1 MFEKVTDSRSLCG
14 NFELTM
20 IYQDL
25 LLPVIEDWSFF
36 KRKPEK
42 SIDRTVLKTLPEL
55 QADLATVIQG
65 VRRCGKSTLLAQIM
79 MKRKLPRDRC
89 FFVNFEDP
97 RLSDALDPNLLDAI
111 VTFADSKAEGSEPRY
126 FFLDEI
132 QAVKDWEKWL
142 RVKLDRAQQDCFII
156 TGSNAALLSGEL
168 GTVLTGRYLPLELFP
183 FNLSEY
189 LKARPEG
196 DLQTFLLEG
205 GFPRALTLED
215 APRLLRQYFTD
226 IIERDV
232 RRHVAA
238 RSSNLLAQVAKAV
251 FDSAGSELSARN
263 LIKRVDT
270 SVDTMITYLDALT
283 KAYMILPCP
292 YFTFSEQKRLVR
304 NTKWYPIDCALR
316 ASVITPAGSDLGKNF
331 ETVVFH
337 SLRRTHREV
346 YYWRGEREV
355 DFVTLEGNRPRPIQV
370 SWDGIKDRHKRAV
383 QEFLEHHSN
392 ALKPLFITKDNL
404 SKIV

>member
-1 MFEKVTDSRSLCG
+1 MTACFKEFVLVMT
-14 NFELTM
+14 
-20 IYQDL
+20 YQDL

-36 KRKPEK
+36 KRKPER
-42 SIDRTVLKTLPEL
+42 SIERTILRTLPEL
-55 QADLATVIQG
+55 QPDLATVIQG

-79 MKRKLPRDRC
+79 AKRKLPRDRC

-97 RLSDALDPNLLDAI
+97 RLSDALEPNLLDAI
-111 VTFADSKAEGSEPRY
+111 VSFADSKVEKSEARY

-132 QAVKDWEKWL
+132 QVVKDWERWL
-142 RVKLDRAQQDCFII
+142 RVKLDRATKDCFII

-183 FNLSEY
+183 FNFSEY
-189 LKARPEG
+189 LKVKPEG
-196 DLQTFLLEG
+196 DLESFLSEG

-215 APRLLRQYFTD
+215 SPRLLRQYFID

-238 RSSNLLAQVAKAV
+238 RSSNLLAQVARAV
-251 FDSAGSELSARN
+251 FDSTGSELSARN
-263 LIKRVDT
+263 LIKRVDI
-270 SVDTMITYLDALT
+270 SVDTMMTYLEALT

-292 YFTFSEQKRLVR
+292 YFTFSERKRLVR

-316 ASVITPAGSDLGKNF
+316 TSVVTPRGADLGKNF

-337 SLRRTHREV
+337 SLRRAHREV
-346 YYWRGEREV
+346 FYWRGDGEV

-370 SWDGIKDRHKRAV
+370 SWDGIKDRHKKAV
-383 QEFLEHHSN
+383 GEFLKNHSN
-392 ALKPLFITKDNL
+392 ALEPLFITKDNFTR
-404 SKIV
+404 VF